1 MKKRASQYNHSPMNL
16 QQLEYIKALEQLRH
30 FGKAAEYC
38 NVTQPTLSTM
48 IQKLEDELGVKI
60 FDRSRQAIQPTP
72 VGLKILNQASKILR
86 QVELL
91 KEIVQDEE
99 NALSGHLTIS
109 VLPTIAPYLLP
120 RLLPLLEKRLP
131 ELQITFIEAIT
142 STSLEQLRGGKID
155 MSIIASTPSQEIV
168 HAPLYFEEFVGYV
181 SEHEPIFSQE
191 VIRTSEVDSARLW
204 LLDEGHCFRNQL
216 VKFCSL
222 RDGNERKHD
231 YNQGSLE
238 TFMHL
243 VEQGNG
249 MTFIP
254 ELSLF
259 SLDEH
264 RKRLTRPFSI
274 PRPTRAITLC
284 TRDDF
289 ARTKLKEVI
298 TSCILEVIPEHM
310 HALKVGQALV

>member
-1 MKKRASQYNHSPMNL
+1 MNL
-16 QQLEYIKALEQLRH
+16 QQLEYIKALEQHRH
-30 FGKAAEYC
+30 FGKAAEHC

-48 IQKLEDELGVKI
+48 IQKLEDELGAKI

-72 VGLKILNQASKILR
+72 VGLKILEQTSKILL
-86 QVELL
+86 QVERL

-131 ELQITFIEAIT
+131 DLQITFVESIT
-142 STSLEQLRGGKID
+142 SHSLERLRTGKVD
-155 MSIIASTPSQEIV
+155 LSIIASSGPEDLVSK
-168 HAPLYFEEFVGYV
+168 PLYYEEFVGYV
-181 SEHEPIFSQE
+181 SEREPLFAQN
-191 VIRTSEVDSARLW
+191 VIRTSEVDPTRLW

-216 VKFCSL
+216 VKFCAL
-222 RDGNERKHD
+222 RHGNERRHD

-249 MTFIP
+249 VTFIP
-254 ELSLF
+254 ELTLLSL
-259 SLDEH
+259 EEG
-264 RKRLTRPFSI
+264 KKALTRPFTI
-274 PRPTRAITLC
+274 PRPTRQITLC
-284 TRDDF
+284 SRDDF
-289 ARTKLKEVI
+289 ARGKIREILTA
-298 TSCILEVIPEHM
+298 CILEAVPAHM